1 MSILRLR
8 AYGLTVGI
16 GGSDQILELARERLP
31 PSYRPAAEAPER
43 IWAVRRSGN
52 GSWIAQAD
60 GVALSEHEGQTAATD
75 ATDAMLS
82 HIELWVAEHAR
93 RVVFVHA
100 GCAVVGRLAIVVPG
114 YSLSGKSTLTA
125 ALVRAGAEYY
135 SDEFAVLDHRGDVR
149 PYPRSLSMRA
159 ATSSAERVAVADLGG
174 RVGRGPV
181 RVGLIASLIYDA
193 NAGFMIESQ
202 TGSRGALLLVP
213 HAVPSRS
220 RPRATLNAV
229 AHAAAGAIAVTGTR
243 GDADDAAAR
252 LLEFLRSADAPSRR

>member
-1 MSILRLR
+1 MSTLRLR
-8 AYGLTVGI
+8 AYGRIVGI

-43 IWAVRRSGN
+43 IWAVRRSENGN
-52 GSWIAQAD
+52 WIVHAG
-60 GVALSEHEGQTAATD
+60 GVELSVHDSQTAATD
-75 ATDAMLS
+75 TMLS
-82 HIELWVAEHAR
+82 HLELWVAEHAR
-93 RVVFVHA
+93 RAVFIHA
-100 GCAVVGRLAIVVPG
+100 GCAVVGGRAIVVPG

-125 ALVRAGAEYY
+125 ALVRTGAEYY

-149 PYPRSLSMRA
+149 PYPRPLSMRA
-159 ATSSAERVAVADLGG
+159 APNTAERVAVEDLGG

-252 LLEFLRSADAPSRR
+252 LLELLRSADTPSRR